1 MKTQPKRTRSK
12 SASGDPDSGEAVAIW
27 PSDFRSPSGP
37 GQTGWHPW
45 TASWQLPPT
54 TWSVLPRHEL
64 PLLLNFWCCEFCSF
78 QPGGGR
84 GGGNP
89 VRLAAKGKQAVSTCW
104 HKVSN
109 TSGISR
115 RQTVMV
121 RPLGYSGP
129 TWGFPLIGGVA
140 LSGDCSQPPVLP
152 RGCQAPLP
160 PSLLQRPCQ
169 TLPTPN
175 TLTFLLFSHL
185 SKIGEC
191 YWR

>member
-12 SASGDPDSGEAVAIW
+12 SASGDPDPGEAVAIW
-27 PSDFRSPSGP
+27 PSGQPAGSSHPQPDRSCPDMSYLCC
-37 GQTGWHPW
+37 WISDA
-45 TASWQLPPT
+45 ASSALSSLVGAGVGGIQWGLRPRANRLSPPADT
-54 TWSVLPRHEL
+54 RSLT
-64 PLLLNFWCCEFCSF
+64 PLAS
-78 QPGGGR
+78 QDD
-84 GGGNP
+84 
-89 VRLAAKGKQAVSTCW
+89 RLS
-104 HKVSN
+104 
-109 TSGISR
+109 
-115 RQTVMV
+115 VMV

-160 PSLLQRPCQ
+160 PSLLQPPCQ